1 MTGRICQ
8 RIISPAT
15 HPRNGCSYARPNFT
29 PNTGSCS
36 PSARALWPSMP
47 RPARNTARRRNPAS
61 VGRAAARHRRR
72 ADPPR
77 YPRGRIPACPHPAQR
92 KRLPRTDRRGAG
104 GAARSRDWRQLY
116 RARSHGVVAGAWTR
130 RRHRGPRDAPDG
142 SRIRGRDRQ
151 AGTPGPGA
159 ARRPVSSRYDRP
171 GYRRTGRQPS
181 GERLDADR
189 VGIGVR
195 PLTALAETAV
205 DRGVTVDGYLET
217 SVPGIWAAGDIARW
231 PDRLTGEAIRI
242 EHSVVGERQG
252 QTAARNVLGR
262 RERFDAVLLSFRR
275 SSTI

>member
-104 GAARSRDWRQLY
+104 GAARSRDWRQLLSGSKSRRRCGRVDSTSTSWPPR
-116 RARSHGVVAGAWTR
+116 RARWKPYS
-130 RRHRGPRDAPDG
+130 GPRSASWYAG
-142 SRIRGRDRQ
+142 S
-151 AGTPGPGA
+151 
-159 ARRPVSSRYDRP
+159 
-171 GYRRTGRQPS
+171 
-181 GERLDADR
+181 
-189 VGIGVR
+189 
-195 PLTALAETAV
+195 
-205 DRGVTVDGYLET
+205 
-217 SVPGIWAAGDIARW
+217 
-231 PDRLTGEAIRI
+231 
-242 EHSVVGERQG
+242 
-252 QTAARNVLGR
+252 
-262 RERFDAVLLSFRR
+262 R
-275 SSTI
+275 SSTASGFISVRPPRLSTHGASA